1 MTPLVHESKH
11 VAVAVNTRGTD
22 EETKDARARTVSG
35 PLVRS
40 VPSLEW
46 RQPPD
51 RGQPTWMGNLA
62 ARARIRSPPVDGA
75 EASGGVVKAQ
85 PRPTE
90 KKVAHLPWLE
100 LGWAR
105 LRPPCPPSAKAREP
119 RGRPSPVPRL
129 SVLFCIHSGRPSPR
143 KISVIELLVRAGF

>member
-1 MTPLVHESKH
+1 MTPLVHERNERRKRADRLWTSRPLRPKSG
-11 VAVAVNTRGTD
+11 V
-22 EETKDARARTVSG
+22 ETT
-35 PLVRS
+35 P
-40 VPSLEW
+40 
-46 RQPPD
+46 PPD

-62 ARARIRSPPVDGA
+62 ARARIRSPSVDGA

-90 KKVAHLPWLE
+90 K
-100 LGWAR
+100 
-105 LRPPCPPSAKAREP
+105 KAREP

-143 KISVIELLVRAGF
+143 NISVIKLLVRAGF

>member
-11 VAVAVNTRGTD
+11 VAVAVDTRVD
-22 EETKDARARTVSG
+22 EETKTQKARTVSG

-75 EASGGVVKAQ
+75 KASGGV
-85 PRPTE
+85 
-90 KKVAHLPWLE
+90 KVAHLPWLE

-143 KISVIELLVRAGF
+143 NISVTKFLVRAGI